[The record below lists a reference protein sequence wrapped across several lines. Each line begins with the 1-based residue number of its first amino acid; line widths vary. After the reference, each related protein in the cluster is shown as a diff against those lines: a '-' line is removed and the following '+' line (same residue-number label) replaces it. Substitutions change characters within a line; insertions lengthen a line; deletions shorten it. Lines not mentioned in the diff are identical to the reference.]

1 MTMPRKDTV
10 MKSIE
15 TMLQPQSIAVIGATP
30 RLQYGGRFLN
40 NLLETRYSGRLYPIN
55 PKYEEIMG
63 VRCYP
68 DISSLPEA
76 PDLAGIIIPA
86 EKTIDILEECAKK
99 GVKTGVIIA
108 GGFAELGTAERRA
121 AQEALSDFSSR
132 TGMRLCGP
140 NCLGIANV
148 KDGIWPCSARLY
160 EIQAAKIGRLALV
173 SQSGASAFGPFLIR
187 AQDRGLG
194 FSYII
199 STGNEADLDTSDFIR
214 YCIRQ
219 PEVKAIIAYFESI
232 KDGDKFRSVAEEA
245 LTSGK
250 PIVAIKIGRSSA
262 GQRAARSH
270 TASMTGSDQ
279 AYDALF
285 KQMGVIRVEDWDE
298 LLETASFLAKT
309 PPFGKETVGIVAHS
323 GGVASLLAD
332 KCEPVM
338 SVPQPSAKTR
348 QGLEDILKGFGSSAN
363 PADITWHVFEEE
375 FTDILKLMLDDDRF
389 GGVVLGTA
397 GDENQAQRIIKASE
411 ETDKPLAMLW
421 TGSERDTAGLSLLQ
435 KSSRV
440 PVFYRAENLAKA
452 LKASA
457 NYYRTRARRLA
468 KRAVRKTAALSMARV
483 EVAGRRGPLG
493 LQEGLE
499 LLSRFGIS
507 SAKGALVQTIEEAVH
522 MADEIGYPAVL
533 KVDSPDLPHK
543 TELGMVKVG
552 LNSKAEVEDAF
563 RDMRNKLQVLKT
575 PASIRGF
582 LVQEMIK
589 GGVEVIIGIKREPR
603 LGPVLLFG
611 LGGIFTEVM
620 KDFSLRVCPVSRADV
635 REMIREIK
643 GFKLL
648 EGFRGSSPA
657 DVGALEEA
665 LLSVSQLAMATKD
678 QIEEID
684 INPLLVLPKGQG
696 VRAIDALIIMG

>member
-1 MTMPRKDTV
+1 MVRDTLV
-10 MKSIE
+10 ASIE
-15 TMLQPQSIAVIGATP
+15 AMLHPGSIAIVGASP

-40 NLLETRYSGRLYPIN
+40 NLIETKYNGRLYPVN

-76 PDLAGIIIPA
+76 PDLAGIIVPA
-86 EKTIDILEECAKK
+86 ERTMPILEECGKK

-108 GGFAELGTAERRA
+108 GGFAELGTTERKA
-121 AQEALSDFSSR
+121 AQKAISEFSRR

-148 KDGIWPCSARLY
+148 KDNIWPCSARLA
-160 EIQAAKIGRLALV
+160 EIQAASIGNLAIV

-194 FSYII
+194 LSYIV
-199 STGNEADLDTSDFIR
+199 STGNEADLDTGDFIR
-214 YCIRQ
+214 YCVRQ
-219 PEVKAIIAYFESI
+219 PEVKAVIAYFESI
-232 KDGDKFRSVAEEA
+232 KDVDKFRDVAEEA
-245 LTSGK
+245 LSMGK

-285 KQMGVIRVEDWDE
+285 KQTGVIRGEDWDE

-309 PPFGKETVGIVAHS
+309 PPFRKETVGVVAHS

-332 KCEPVM
+332 KCDPIM
-338 SVPQPSAKTR
+338 TMPQPSARTR
-348 QGLEDILKGFGSSAN
+348 EGLEGILKGFGSSAN
-363 PADITWHVFEEE
+363 PADITWHAFEEE
-375 FTDILKLMLDDDRF
+375 FVDILRLELNDDRF

-397 GDENQAQRIIKASE
+397 GDETQAQRIIKASE
-411 ETDKPLAMLW
+411 EVDKPLAMLW
-421 TGSERDTAGLSLLQ
+421 TASERDTGGLRLVQ
-435 KSSRV
+435 QSSRV
-440 PVFYRAENLAKA
+440 PVFYHAENLATA
-452 LKASA
+452 LKASLFY
-457 NYYRTRARRLA
+457 NKVRARQVA
-468 KRAVRKTAALSMARV
+468 KRSARKRGPGSTARV
-483 EVAGRRGPLG
+483 EIAGGKGPLG

-499 LLSRFGIS
+499 LLARAGITT
-507 SAKGALVQTIEEAVH
+507 AKGGLAQTSEEAARI
-522 MADEIGYPAVL
+522 ADEIGYPVVL

-543 TELGMVKVG
+543 TELGLVKAG
-552 LNSKAEVEDAF
+552 LNSRAELESAF
-563 RDMRNKLQVLKT
+563 MDMKRKLQAMKK

-582 LVQEMIK
+582 LVQEMVK
-589 GGVEVIIGIKREPR
+589 GGVEVIIGMKREPR
-603 LGPVLLFG
+603 MGPVLLFG

-620 KDFSLRVCPVSRADV
+620 KDFSLRVCPVSQADV

-643 GFKLL
+643 GFRLL
-648 EGFRGSSPA
+648 EGFRGSPPA
-657 DVGALEEA
+657 DVNALEKA
-665 LLSVSQLAMATKD
+665 LLKVSQLAIAIEG
-678 QIEEID
+678 QVEEID
-684 INPLLVLPKGQG
+684 INPLIVLPKGQG
-696 VRAIDALIIMG
+696 VRAIDALIIRG

>member
-1 MTMPRKDTV
+1 MLRDTV
-10 MKSIE
+10 MESIDA
-15 TMLQPQSIAVIGATP
+15 MLHPRSIAIVGASP

-40 NLLETRYSGRLYPIN
+40 NLLETKYRGRIYPIN

-86 EKTIDILEECAKK
+86 EKTMDILEECAKK

-108 GGFAELGTAERRA
+108 GGFAELGTAERKA
-121 AQEALSDFSSR
+121 AQKALSDFTLR

-148 KDGIWPCSARLY
+148 KDGIWPCSARTSD
-160 EIQAAKIGRLALV
+160 IQAANIGGLALV

-187 AQDRGLG
+187 AQDRNLG
-194 FSYII
+194 FSYIV

-245 LTSGK
+245 LTLGK
-250 PIVAIKIGRSSA
+250 PIVALKIGRSSA

-298 LLETASFLAKT
+298 LLETASLLAKA
-309 PPFGKETVGIVAHS
+309 PPFRRETVGVIAHS

-338 SVPQPSAKTR
+338 SMPQPSATTR
-348 QGLEDILKGFGSSAN
+348 QGLDGILKGFGSSAN
-363 PADITWHVFEEE
+363 PADITWHAFEEE
-375 FTDILKLMLDDDRF
+375 FVDILKLMLNDNRF

-397 GDENQAQRIIKASE
+397 GDESQSQRIIKASE
-411 ETDKPLAMLW
+411 ESDKPLAMLW
-421 TGSERDTAGLSLLQ
+421 TGSERDTSGLRLIQ
-435 KSSRV
+435 QSSRV
-440 PVFYRAENLAKA
+440 PVFFRAENLAGA

-457 NYYRTRARRLA
+457 FYYRVRAQHLS
-468 KRAVRKTAALSMARV
+468 KHAVRKAATRSI
-483 EVAGRRGPLG
+483 AGLQIASGKGPLG

-499 LLSRFGIS
+499 LLPRFGINT
-507 SAKGALVQTIEEAVH
+507 AKGSLAQTMEEAVH
-522 MADEIGYPAVL
+522 IADEIGYPVVL

-543 TELGMVKVG
+543 TELGLVKAG
-552 LNSKAEVEDAF
+552 LNSRVDLQSAF
-563 RDMRNKLQVLKT
+563 KDMKEKLQAMKKPV
-575 PASIRGF
+575 SIKGF

-589 GGVEVIIGIKREPR
+589 GGVEVIIGIKREPQM
-603 LGPVLLFG
+603 GPVLLFG

-620 KDFSLRVCPVSRADV
+620 KDFSLRVCPVSKADV
-635 REMIREIK
+635 REMVREIK

-648 EGFRGSSPA
+648 EGFRGSLPA
-657 DVGALEEA
+657 DINALEKA
-665 LLSVSQLAMATKD
+665 LLNVSQLAMATKD

-696 VRAIDALIIMG
+696 IRAIDALIIRG

>member
-1 MTMPRKDTV
+1 MEQTEDAV
-10 MKSIE
+10 LESIE
-15 TMLQPQSIAVIGATP
+15 TMLRPRSIAVIGATP

-40 NLLETRYSGRLYPIN
+40 NLLETKYSGRVYPIN

-68 DISSLPEA
+68 DISSVPEA

-86 EKTIDILEECAKK
+86 EKTLDVVEECAEK

-108 GGFAELGTAERRA
+108 GGFAELGTVDRKA
-121 AQEALSDFSSR
+121 AQKALSDFTLR

-140 NCLGIANV
+140 NCLGIASV
-148 KDGIWPCSARLY
+148 KDSIWPCSARLSD
-160 EIQAAKIGRLALV
+160 ILAANIGGLALV

-232 KDGDKFRSVAEEA
+232 KDGNKFCNVAEEA
-245 LTSGK
+245 LTLGK

-298 LLETASFLAKT
+298 LLETASLLAKT
-309 PPFGKETVGIVAHS
+309 PHFRKKTVGIVTHS

-332 KCEPVM
+332 KCELVM
-338 SVPQPSAKTR
+338 GVPQPSTSTR
-348 QGLEDILKGFGSSAN
+348 QGLDDVLKGFGSSAN
-363 PADITWHVFEEE
+363 PADITWHAFEEE
-375 FTDILKLMLDDDRF
+375 FADILKLMLDDDKF

-397 GDENQAQRIIKASE
+397 GDESQAQRIIKASE

-421 TGSERDTAGLSLLQ
+421 TGSERDTDGLRLIQ

-457 NYYRTRARRLA
+457 NYYRTKAQRSS
-468 KRAVRKTAALSMARV
+468 KHTVRKTVTHSMAGV
-483 EVAGRRGPLG
+483 EIAGRKGSLG

-507 SAKGALVQTIEEAVH
+507 TAKGGLAQVPEEALRI
-522 MADEIGYPAVL
+522 ADEIGYPVVL

-552 LNSKAEVEDAF
+552 LNSRVEVENAF
-563 RDMRNKLQVLKT
+563 INIRDKLRAMKI
-575 PASIRGF
+575 PASIRGV
-582 LVQEMIK
+582 LVQEMIRH
-589 GGVEVIIGIKREPR
+589 GVEVIIGIKREPQ

-620 KDFSLRVCPVSRADV
+620 EDFSLRVCPVSRVDV

-648 EGFRGSSPA
+648 EGFR
-657 DVGALEEA
+657 
-665 LLSVSQLAMATKD
+665 VS
-678 QIEEID
+678 
-684 INPLLVLPKGQG
+684 
-696 VRAIDALIIMG
+696 